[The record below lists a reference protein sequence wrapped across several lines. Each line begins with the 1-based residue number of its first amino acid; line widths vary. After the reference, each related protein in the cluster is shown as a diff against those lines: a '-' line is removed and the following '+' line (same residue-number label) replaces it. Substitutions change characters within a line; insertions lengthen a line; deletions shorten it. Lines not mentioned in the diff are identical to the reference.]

1 MIRDERMVRLAA
13 TMAAILAFLPYSA
26 PALAAPRDVQIDYDA
41 RQLGTAVGRKAM
53 HARLE
58 REARRTCMQV
68 VSSLK
73 PVRARNECR
82 EAFVKQAEDAIEQ
95 RTGYAIAA
103 STGAIP
109 STMRLSMH
117 LY

>member
-1 MIRDERMVRLAA
+1 
-13 TMAAILAFLPYSA
+13 
-26 PALAAPRDVQIDYDA
+26 
-41 RQLGTAVGRKAM
+41 
-53 HARLE
+53 
-58 REARRTCMQV
+58 MQV